1 MRITSPPDDHQV
13 PIDFESARRL
23 RDAGMKTAIDH
34 ADRISEHWSD
44 RAYWIAEAYARLHSE
59 FTGEQLRSYASAVG
73 LELPP
78 DGRAWGG
85 VLNRLARS
93 GLIRKGGY
101 RNSTNPLAHCR
112 PVTVWRTAA

>member
-1 MRITSPPDDHQV
+1 MSAIDSANDYQL
-13 PIDFESARRL
+13 PIDFETARRL
-23 RDAGMKTAIDH
+23 RDAGMQRAIEH
-34 ADRISEHWSD
+34 ADAVCEQWSD
-44 RAYWIAEAYARLHSE
+44 RAYSIAEAYARLHSE

-85 VLNRLARS
+85 VLNRLART

-101 RNSTNPLAHCR
+101 RNSTNPMAHCR